1 MPLTETQKKH
11 LRGLAHT
18 RRPVVIVGQ
27 QGLKETV
34 FEELEAALTY
44 HELVKI
50 KISVGDR
57 EARDQVLE
65 ELRRRSG
72 AELVQRVGNTAVL
85 FRRNPDK
92 PRIELPRG

>member
-18 RRPVVIVGQ
+18 RRPIVMVGQ
-27 QGLKETV
+27 QGLKETI
-34 FEELEAALTY
+34 FEELEAALAY

-57 EARDQVLE
+57 AARDEALE
-65 ELRRRSG
+65 ELRRRCG

-85 FRRNPDK
+85 FRRNPKK